1 LGSSA
6 GPRPGTAAGWRW
18 SGSSPPWV
26 PGTLFKQ
33 AVDDRDASGRSSR
46 RVSRVAFGTGW
57 VRSGPLELLEE
68 SVRLH
73 EPVLPVVGPERPL
86 ERLDGDGVPALDELR
101 LHQGTV
107 WR

>member
-1 LGSSA
+1 
-6 GPRPGTAAGWRW
+6 
-18 SGSSPPWV
+18 
-26 PGTLFKQ
+26 
-33 AVDDRDASGRSSR
+33 
-46 RVSRVAFGTGW
+46 VSRVAFGTGW